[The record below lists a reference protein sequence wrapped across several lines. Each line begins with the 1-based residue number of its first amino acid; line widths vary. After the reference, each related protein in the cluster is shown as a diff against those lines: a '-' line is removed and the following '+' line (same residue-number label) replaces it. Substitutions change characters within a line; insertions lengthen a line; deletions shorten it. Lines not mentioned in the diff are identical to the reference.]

1 MRIKQKVGRFCL
13 ILFCASL
20 TTTCSI
26 PAREF
31 SLAAAEYGISQQTVQ
46 GLTFR
51 HRVFINAAAQQ
62 PSHQDNLHIYI
73 DGDGTPWMR
82 GRWPTSD
89 PTARNPMILKILQAD
104 PSPAI
109 LLGRPCYH
117 GLGES
122 NACDVRYWTS
132 HRYAQ
137 AVVDSMKTALRRWA
151 AKTSHP
157 KLTLIG
163 FSGGGVLSVLMSY
176 DLKEVETLITVAA
189 NLDVAAWSRQHN
201 YRPLPQSLNPVDSPP
216 PRAHQTNPF
225 CRLARPKC
233 AGGNHQTLLR
243 TPA

>member
-1 MRIKQKVGRFCL
+1 M
-13 ILFCASL
+13 
-20 TTTCSI
+20 
-26 PAREF
+26 
-31 SLAAAEYGISQQTVQ
+31 
-46 GLTFR
+46 
-51 HRVFINAAAQQ
+51 FINAAAQQ

-216 PRAHQTNPF
+216 LP
-225 CRLARPKC
+225 ARIRQIHF
-233 AGGNHQTLLR
+233 AGLRDQNVPAAIIKHYSERQHSAQFHPLPEFDHHCCWAENWSDLLKEININ
-243 TPA
+243 